1 MEYLT
6 RFDHKRALLL
16 NKYQVQLTLCDI
28 YSYTYHVSLLLVSS
42 LGSFVVN
49 LDDGRFGG
57 ALLWRHQFQ
66 IIILGFKRES
76 IYIYAVLAAV

>member
-1 MEYLT
+1 MVHLT

-16 NKYQVQLTLCDI
+16 NKYQVQLPLCDI
-28 YSYTYHVSLLLVSS
+28 YFSTHHVSLLLVSS

-57 ALLWRHQFQ
+57 ALLWRNQFQ
-66 IIILGFKRES
+66 IINLGLQSES
-76 IYIYAVLAAV
+76 IHIDAVLAVV